1 MVKLLGMIAVVAS
14 TTLIGFFSSREIES
28 RSSQLEK
35 AILMLDE
42 IEIYL
47 KFGVLRCDEIFDKI
61 SEKKD
66 YDLLCEN
73 NLEKTSLLPKEK
85 QVLYDF
91 YKQFGT
97 TDLDGQLSALSMY
110 RSVISQSCDELNKIK
125 QNKCRLLRTAGVLAG
140 IFVCL
145 VLV

>member
-14 TTLIGFFSSREIES
+14 TTLIGFFSSNKIES
-28 RSSQLEK
+28 RSSQLAK

-61 SEKKD
+61 SQKKE

-73 NLEKTSLLPKEK
+73 KLEKTSLLPMEK
-85 QVLYDF
+85 QLLYDF
-91 YKQFGT
+91 
-97 TDLDGQLSALSMY
+97 
-110 RSVISQSCDELNKIK
+110 
-125 QNKCRLLRTAGVLAG
+125 
-140 IFVCL
+140 
-145 VLV
+145 